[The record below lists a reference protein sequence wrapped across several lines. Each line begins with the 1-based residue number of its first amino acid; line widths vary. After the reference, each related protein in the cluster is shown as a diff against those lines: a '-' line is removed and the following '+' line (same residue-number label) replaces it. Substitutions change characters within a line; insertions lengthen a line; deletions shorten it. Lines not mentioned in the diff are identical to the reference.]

1 MQLNHKPLI
10 GWLYRP
16 IFEFGPGQNSI
27 SVSPTFS
34 LRFSHPDPIK
44 TENAFAACYIIFR
57 FLTGLYK
64 IIIFYLF
71 TRFFAIIFVFYF
83 VLLHFTL
90 SFFGMCTCRDVSTC
104 SYAPPW
110 DTPLYGPYR
119 NVPLDG
125 VWFLTCL
132 S

>member
-10 GWLYRP
+10 GLLYRP
-16 IFEFGPGQNSI
+16 IFGPGQNSI
-27 SVSPTFS
+27 SVSPPFS

-44 TENAFAACYIIFR
+44 TENALAACYLIFR
-57 FLTGLYK
+57 FPTGLFK
-64 IIIFYLF
+64 IIIFDLF
-71 TRFFAIIFVFYF
+71 TLFFTIIFIFFFCFITLYF
-83 VLLHFTL
+83 QLFRIRTY
-90 SFFGMCTCRDVSTC
+90 RDVSPC

-119 NVPLDG
+119 NVPLDR
-125 VWFLTCL
+125 VWLLTSL